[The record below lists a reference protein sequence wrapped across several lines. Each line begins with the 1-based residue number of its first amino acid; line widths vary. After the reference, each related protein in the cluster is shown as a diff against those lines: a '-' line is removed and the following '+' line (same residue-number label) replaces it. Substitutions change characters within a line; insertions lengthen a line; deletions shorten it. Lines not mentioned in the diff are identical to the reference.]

1 MHYRLKKL
9 GFKFGKMRRLCL
21 RKEGDKITK
30 KRRIY
35 LKKRVEYNAIIAEN
49 KAVRKEWIDN
59 KCIGPLFQEIIY
71 MYLDKSYVNRN
82 HSREF
87 SWYHPDDP
95 FGCAANIPTGKGERL
110 VMLTGITKEYGMLEC
125 DIADVTK
132 ELTSLMLFQA
142 RKATGDYHLNMDA
155 DMFSMW
161 LVGDEAKNREGLF
174 HILRRM
180 GIKAILVMDN
190 ASYHCTPAPGSINVK
205 SMTTKKQVTDFLDQY
220 TVPYRVGRAKK
231 DGTGGDNLEQLKDKL
246 TAWLK
251 DNAAAHGLLVG
262 VTRCTKLCKD
272 WGHYPPLFTPP
283 YHPELQPIERLWRDV
298 KQYVSR
304 EFTGTRTVTVLR
316 EHVIAGFRKYGSA
329 ASCAGRIRK
338 AVEEEDLYVR
348 EGVYAEV
355 IDLTL
360 LDDDSD
366 DELELAEDELGV
378 FDDSDDEAD
387 DVYDD

>member
-1 MHYRLKKL
+1 VLID
-9 GFKFGKMRRLCL
+9 
-21 RKEGDKITK
+21 EGADAVFE
-30 KRRIY
+30 R
-35 LKKRVEYNAIIAEN
+35 AE
-49 KAVRKEWIDN
+49 R
-59 KCIGPLFQEIIY
+59 
-71 MYLDKSYVNRN
+71 YLDVGHTKLRSLWDDWVAVKGKSLPPSAQ
-82 HSREF
+82 SR
-87 SWYHPDDP
+87 PP
-95 FGCAANIPTGKGERL
+95 PER
-110 VMLTGITKEYGMLEC
+110 MM
-125 DIADVTK
+125 A
-132 ELTSLMLFQA
+132 
-142 RKATGDYHLNMDA
+142 
-155 DMFSMW
+155 
-161 LVGDEAKNREGLF
+161 
-174 HILRRM
+174 
-180 GIKAILVMDN
+180 
-190 ASYHCTPAPGSINVK
+190 
-205 SMTTKKQVTDFLDQY
+205 
-220 TVPYRVGRAKK
+220 
-231 DGTGGDNLEQLKDKL
+231 TGGDNLEQLKDKL

-378 FDDSDDEAD
+378 FDDSDDEAN